1 MVGKKVP
8 VREIIMIVTIAIIIA
23 ILTIIWE
30 MKLINTILLAL
41 ANDNINQI
49 GPPYATIVF
58 FKLQSNFHK
67 NDLYIRKSAFQVNN
81 LIIYV

>member
-1 MVGKKVP
+1 MP

-23 ILTIIWE
+23 ILRIIWE
-30 MKLINTILLAL
+30 MKLINTIFLAL

-67 NDLYIRKSAFQVNN
+67 TDLYIRKSAFRVNN
-81 LIIYV
+81 FIIYV

>member
-1 MVGKKVP
+1 MP

-23 ILTIIWE
+23 ILRIIWE
-30 MKLINTILLAL
+30 MKLINKILLAL

-67 NDLYIRKSAFQVNN
+67 NDLYI
-81 LIIYV
+81 

>member
-1 MVGKKVP
+1 
-8 VREIIMIVTIAIIIA
+8 
-23 ILTIIWE
+23 
-30 MKLINTILLAL
+30 MKLINTIFLAL

-81 LIIYV
+81 FIIYV

>member
-1 MVGKKVP
+1 MP

-23 ILTIIWE
+23 ILRIIWE
-30 MKLINTILLAL
+30 MKLINTIFLAL

-67 NDLYIRKSAFQVNN
+67 NDLFYDKKRYK
-81 LIIYV
+81 IY